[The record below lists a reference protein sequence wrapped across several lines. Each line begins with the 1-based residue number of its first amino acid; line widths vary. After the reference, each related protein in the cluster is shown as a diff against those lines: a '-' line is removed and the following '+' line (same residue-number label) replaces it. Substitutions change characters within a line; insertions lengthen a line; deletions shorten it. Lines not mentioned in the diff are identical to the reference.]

1 MDGGSRRFTPPPAPS
16 PSGSLCDPAN
26 QDTEPRSGSVG
37 EGDVI
42 YPVRKSEGRAPAFLG
57 VERSL
62 TGRRWRAREAE
73 VGLVEALRRRFQL
86 PEIAARL
93 LAGRGV
99 TLEDAPNFLEPTLK
113 ALFPDPS
120 SFADMDEAAR
130 VIEDAIVAGR
140 SCAVLADYD
149 VDGGSSAAQ
158 LVRYFRARGRELKI
172 YVPDRMKEGYGPS
185 ALAFERLKADGVELV
200 ITVDCGAAAEGPL
213 NAAAEL
219 GLDVIV
225 LDHHLMAGPPPK
237 ARAVVNPNRLDCKS
251 GQGDLTAAGVV
262 LVTLAAVNREARRRG
277 SIGANNLPDLMHMLD
292 LAAIGTVCDV
302 APLTGFNRAIVAQG
316 LKVLR
321 NGNNLGLVA
330 LAESAGRPI
339 GKGGGLATVYD
350 FGFILG
356 PRINAGGRVGD
367 ASLATRLLSTEDPAE
382 ARELAA
388 MLEDLNAERRAR
400 EAEMLAEAET
410 AALAEA
416 ELRAVVIVGSHR
428 WHPGVIGIAAGRLK
442 DRLMK
447 PTIVLGGV
455 GEHEPAKGSGR
466 STPGVNLGAAIAA
479 AKNAGLLINGGGH
492 AMAAGLTVEWGKVE
506 ELKDFLSEALAG
518 EIASAA
524 GEARALSI
532 DAAGAISALDLK
544 LIDALDRIGPY
555 GQGHPEPVFALPDVR
570 VSFAK
575 LVKDEHVRFT
585 LEDSRGA
592 RIGGIA
598 FRAMQSALGEALLKR
613 EGIFHA
619 AVRVKRN
626 EWNGNVR
633 AEVEIVDLAA
643 AH

>member
-1 MDGGSRRFTPPPAPS
+1 MTNAALKIPPS
-16 PSGSLCDPAN
+16 
-26 QDTEPRSGSVG
+26 
-37 EGDVI
+37 
-42 YPVRKSEGRAPAFLG
+42 APAFLG

-73 VGLVEALRRRFQL
+73 LGLVEAFRRRFQL

-93 LAGRGV
+93 LASRGV
-99 TLEDAPNFLEPTLK
+99 SLEQAPYFLEPTLK

-140 SCAVLADYD
+140 PCAVLADYD

-200 ITVDCGAAAEGPL
+200 ITVDCGAAAEAPL

-237 ARAVVNPNRLDCKS
+237 ARAVVNPNRLDCRS

-262 LVTLAAVNREARRRG
+262 LVTMAAVNREARRRG
-277 SIGANNLPDLMHMLD
+277 SIGSNNLPDLMQMLD
-292 LAAIGTVCDV
+292 LSAIGTVCDV

-316 LKVLR
+316 LKVLN
-321 NGNNLGLVA
+321 NGKNLGLVA
-330 LAESAGRPI
+330 LAESAGR
-339 GKGGGLATVYD
+339 KGLATVYD
-350 FGFILG
+350 LGFILG

-367 ASLATRLLSTEDPAE
+367 ASMATRLLSTEDPVE

-388 MLEDLNAERRAR
+388 MLEALNAERRAR

-455 GEHEPAKGSGR
+455 NEHEPAKGSGR
-466 STPGVNLGAAIAA
+466 STPGVNLGAAVAA

-506 ELKDFLSEALAG
+506 ALKDFLSEALAG

-532 DAAGAISALDLK
+532 DAAGAISALDLG

-555 GQGHPEPVFALPDVR
+555 GQGHPEPMFALPDVR
-570 VSFAK
+570 VSFSK

-585 LEDSRGA
+585 LEDSRGS

-598 FRAMQSALGEALLKR
+598 FRAMKSALGEALLKR

-619 AVRVKRN
+619 AVRIKRN

-643 AH
+643 AQ

>member
-1 MDGGSRRFTPPPAPS
+1 MSASAAKLPTS
-16 PSGSLCDPAN
+16 ENAN
-26 QDTEPRSGSVG
+26 
-37 EGDVI
+37 
-42 YPVRKSEGRAPAFLG
+42 AFLG

-62 TGRRWRAREAE
+62 TGRRWRTRDADLAA
-73 VGLVEALRRRFQL
+73 VEAFRRKFGL

-93 LAGRGV
+93 MAARGV
-99 TLEDAPNFLEPTLK
+99 DLDSAQTFLEPTLK

-120 SFADMDEAAR
+120 SFSDMDIAAAL
-130 VIEDAIVAGR
+130 IEDAIVSGKPA
-140 SCAVLADYD
+140 AVLADYD

-185 ALAFERLKADGVELV
+185 VLAFERLKADGVQLV

-237 ARAVVNPNRLDCKS
+237 AAAVVNPNRLDDRS
-251 GQGDLTAAGVV
+251 GQGHLTAAGVV
-262 LVTLAAVNREARRRG
+262 LVTLAAVNREARKRG
-277 SIGANNLPDLMHMLD
+277 SIGANNLPDLIQMLD

-302 APLTGFNRAIVAQG
+302 APLTGFNRAIVSQG
-316 LKVLR
+316 LKILR
-321 NGNNLGLVA
+321 NGKNIGLVA
-330 LAESAGRPI
+330 LAESAGR
-339 GKGGGLATVYD
+339 KGGASVYD

-367 ASLATRLLSTEDPAE
+367 ASLATSLLSTEDPEE

-388 MLEDLNAERRAR
+388 TLEALNQERRAR
-400 EAEMLAEAET
+400 EAEMLADAET
-410 AALAEA
+410 EALAEA
-416 ELRAVVIVGSHR
+416 EKRNVVIVGSHR

-455 GEHEPAKGSGR
+455 SEDEPAKGSGR
-466 STPGVNLGAAIAA
+466 STPGVNLGGAVTA
-479 AKNAGLLINGGGH
+479 AKQAGILINGGGH
-492 AMAAGLTVEWGKVE
+492 AAAAGLTVEWNKVE
-506 ELKDFLSEALAG
+506 ALKDFLSEALKD
-518 EIASAA
+518 EIANAA
-524 GEARALSI
+524 GEARALSV
-532 DAAGAISALDLK
+532 DAIAGVGALDLG

-570 VSFAK
+570 VSFSK

-585 LEDSRGA
+585 LEDARGA
-592 RIGGIA
+592 RISGIA
-598 FRAMQSALGEALLKR
+598 FRAMKSPIGEALMKR
-613 EGIFHA
+613 EGAVHA

-626 EWNGNVR
+626 EWNGNVST
-633 AEVEIVDLAA
+633 EVEIVDLALA
-643 AH
+643 GA